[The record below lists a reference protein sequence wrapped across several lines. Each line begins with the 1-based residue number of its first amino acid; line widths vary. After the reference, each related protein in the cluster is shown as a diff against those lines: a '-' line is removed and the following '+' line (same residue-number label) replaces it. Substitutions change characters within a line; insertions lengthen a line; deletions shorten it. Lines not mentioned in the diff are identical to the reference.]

1 MPQHLSARPSHASHP
16 IQAALEAVYSW
27 NYSSEV
33 DALRS
38 LYAKGLD
45 RQWNAM
51 RDLPWDQGIDRR
63 AFASSFTM
71 GGLPIQETDF
81 WASLSP
87 ETQWNVSRK
96 GAAYMLSNFLHGEQG
111 ALMVASQ
118 LVNAVPHMDGKFYAA
133 TQTLD
138 EARHVEVFA
147 AYIDKLDQIYPIAP
161 SLQMLLDST
170 LEGGSWMRKC
180 VGMQIV
186 VEGLAL
192 FSFRDMRNATKEP
205 LLKQLLTYVGRDEA
219 RHSAYGIK
227 YLSAVVPTLGEAEA
241 RELEDFAFEASRM
254 LLDSRSGPTMRESV
268 LERWKEAGIDPADV
282 FAALAKERAKVDGI
296 FARMGGRRG
305 PVSGFV
311 IPTLQSIGLFSKRIE
326 DHFREMFSHL
336 QGVGAKNL
344 MDHVVALPEDLD
356 AWIEE
361 GA

>member
-1 MPQHLSARPSHASHP
+1 MPQHLSARPSEASHP

-96 GAAYMLSNFLHGEQG
+96 GAAFMLSNFLHGEQG

-161 SLQMLLDST
+161 SLQKLLDST
-170 LEGGSWMRKC
+170 LRAAAGCASASGCRSWSRGSRSSASATCETPPASRSSSSCSPTWGVTRR
-180 VGMQIV
+180 GTR
-186 VEGLAL
+186 L
-192 FSFRDMRNATKEP
+192 RNQVP
-205 LLKQLLTYVGRDEA
+205 VGR
-219 RHSAYGIK
+219 
-227 YLSAVVPTLGEAEA
+227 
-241 RELEDFAFEASRM
+241 
-254 LLDSRSGPTMRESV
+254 GPD
-268 LERWKEAGIDPADV
+268 A
-282 FAALAKERAKVDGI
+282 
-296 FARMGGRRG
+296 RRG
-305 PVSGFV
+305 
-311 IPTLQSIGLFSKRIE
+311 
-326 DHFREMFSHL
+326 
-336 QGVGAKNL
+336 
-344 MDHVVALPEDLD
+344 
-356 AWIEE
+356 
-361 GA
+361 